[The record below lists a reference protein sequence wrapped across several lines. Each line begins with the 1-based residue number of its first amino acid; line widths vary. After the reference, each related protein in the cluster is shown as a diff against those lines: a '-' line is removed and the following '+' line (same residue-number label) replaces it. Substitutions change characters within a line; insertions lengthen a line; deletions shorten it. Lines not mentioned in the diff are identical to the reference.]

1 MKWQTILTHASTLL
15 LAGFLTAC
23 DRNAYIGNPAPS
35 PQLPGDVDL
44 GHGYVRR
51 DGAIHFLGGG
61 TTGTGA
67 NATRIDMP
75 APELLRMI
83 ARSHFGPFTTAEGLD
98 VDSFEAL
105 SVEYTR
111 DKERVYFKVI
121 SPGVFLVIAL
131 PDADP
136 ATFEPLAFNLARDK
150 NHVWLNDRIQW
161 EADPSTLVLVDG
173 GRAFKDKDSVH
184 YADQTIIGADP
195 ATFTHIGS
203 GYYRDKNHIYW
214 CMDPIPDADL
224 STFEVL
230 GDSFVAKDK
239 SHVYRSGGRMPGLD
253 AATIKLILH
262 DPAGHQILSDKN
274 GIHLGNAT
282 FPRSKAV
289 DTEVI
294 DNLTVKAGDLI
305 LVVNQYH
312 TTPVTLFKQD
322 GKVMVETPS
331 YEPNSLLPT
340 GTVTAELTAGGLKI
354 IRLAPLPGHSLA
366 PSLPDWQK
374 DGFKRPEFLHQM
386 REAAKHLN

>member
-1 MKWQTILTHASTLL
+1 
-15 LAGFLTAC
+15 
-23 DRNAYIGNPAPS
+23 
-35 PQLPGDVDL
+35 
-44 GHGYVRR
+44 
-51 DGAIHFLGGG
+51 
-61 TTGTGA
+61 
-67 NATRIDMP
+67 
-75 APELLRMI
+75 MI

-366 PSLPDWQK
+366 PSLPNWQK

>member
-1 MKWQTILTHASTLL
+1 MKWQTILTHASALL

-23 DRNAYIGNPAPS
+23 DRDAYIGNPAPS

-51 DGAIHFLGGG
+51 EGAIHFLGGG

-121 SPGVFLVIAL
+121 SPGAFLVIVL
-131 PDADP
+131 PEADP

-184 YADQTIIGADP
+184 YADQTINGADP

-230 GDSFVAKDK
+230 GDSFVAKDR
-239 SHVYRSGGRMPGLD
+239 SHVYRSGEPMPDLD

-262 DPAGHQILSDKN
+262 DPAGHQILSDKD
-274 GIHLGNAT
+274 GIHLGNLT
-282 FPRSKAV
+282 FPRSKPV
-289 DTEVI
+289 VTEVI
-294 DNLTVKAGDLI
+294 DNLTVKAGEII
-305 LVVNQYH
+305 LVVYAYH
-312 TTPVTLFKQD
+312 STPVTLFKED
-322 GKVMVETPS
+322 GKVMAETLCFAPT
-331 YEPNSLLPT
+331 SLLPT
-340 GTVTAELTAGGLKI
+340 GTVTAELTEGGLKD
-354 IRLAPLPGHSLA
+354 IRISPLPGHNQA
-366 PSLPDWQK
+366 PSLPDWQT
-374 DGFKRPEFLHQM
+374 DVFNRPDFIRQM
-386 REAAKHLN
+386 GEAAKHLK